1 MIKPIHGMQTD
12 ADAMYFLQWF
22 TSIQDEKR
30 DEQVFEAQ
38 QDAIYKEKSMCHYL
52 RQLPAILSRKT
63 AML

>member
-1 MIKPIHGMQTD
+1 MIKPINGMQND

-38 QDAIYKEKSMCHYL
+38 TLQ
-52 RQLPAILSRKT
+52 RKVDVSLFET
-63 AML
+63 ASCDIK